1 MQLRCGTNSDPAL
14 PASFNAQCCLPVL
27 LLHMHKVKSQ
37 HDTAIAEVRR
47 MAAEAGHLLERDRDL
62 TDMVKKAQQSALD
75 DVKKLQSKY
84 VARA

>member
-1 MQLRCGTNSDPAL
+1 MP
-14 PASFNAQCCLPVL
+14 
-27 LLHMHKVKSQ
+27 KVKSQ

-75 DVKKLQSKY
+75 DVKKLQAKY